1 MNKSKKITK
10 PRKQNLTDI
19 ANKIKKFVWLIVL
32 IFFFIIYGFV
42 LLKINNF
49 QTQQPSTLVVN
60 SDLKTTPQPAINP
73 SVVKQLETLKN
84 NSVSVQ
90 ALFNQ
95 ARQNPFQ

>member
-1 MNKSKKITK
+1 MNKVKKQSK
-10 PRKQNLTDI
+10 PLKQI
-19 ANKIKKFVWLIVL
+19 AKDLLAKMHEYIWAVML
-32 IFFFIIYGFV
+32 IFFIIVYAFV

-49 QTQQPSTLVVN
+49 VNQKPSQAQVSTYIKSTV
-60 SDLKTTPQPAINP
+60 QPAINQN
-73 SVVKQLETLKN
+73 VVNQLEQLQN